1 VGKAA
6 FGGWDEVDVSR
17 VAALRSQVDR
27 NRFIPALAGRHVGQ
41 KTRRLLTEYTSY
53 YARLYAA
60 VADVSGCDL
69 VVDSSKHASL
79 AYCLRWQPDIDLRVL
94 HLVRDPRAV
103 AYSWSR
109 QVLRPDTD
117 RPSYMTR
124 YSPATAAMQW
134 DIQNAAFGLLA
145 RTGCP
150 VMRLRYEDFTSE
162 PERSLRRV
170 AGFAGLPA
178 QDSYPFL
185 TAAGGAPVSAWLDG
199 GHSVSGN
206 PMRFTTGQV
215 PISRD
220 EKWRT
225 RLPGAQRR
233 VVAALT
239 WPLMAG
245 YGYLGAGS

>member
-1 VGKAA
+1 
-6 FGGWDEVDVSR
+6 
-17 VAALRSQVDR
+17 
-27 NRFIPALAGRHVGQ
+27 
-41 KTRRLLTEYTSY
+41 
-53 YARLYAA
+53 
-60 VADVSGCDL
+60 
-69 VVDSSKHASL
+69 
-79 AYCLRWQPDIDLRVL
+79 
-94 HLVRDPRAV
+94 
-103 AYSWSR
+103 
-109 QVLRPDTD
+109 
-117 RPSYMTR
+117 
-124 YSPATAAMQW
+124 MQW

-185 TAAGGAPVSAWLDG
+185 TAAGAPSDVASVSAWLDG

-225 RLPGAQRR
+225 HLPGAQRR
-233 VVAALT
+233 VVTALT

-245 YGYLGAGS
+245 YGYLGAAS